1 VSVTTALAEDLIKLV
16 ADPRQVNDGESVRR
30 LHGDPYIGVEQASL
44 PDVVVYPATRGEVS
58 AIVAYAAQRSIAV
71 TPYGAGTSAEGMTIP
86 RQGGITL
93 NLTGLDTI
101 EVRPGSL
108 QATVGAGVTRSALN
122 RSAAEYGLQF
132 PVDPGADATLGGMV
146 ATNASGTTAVR
157 YGAMRQNVLELEV
170 VLADGT
176 PVRTGARTVKTSAGY
191 NLTHLFVGSEGT
203 LGVICAVTLR
213 LYGIPDHV
221 IAIRAPFPTLEAA
234 SACATALVAAGIAV
248 QRVELLDAGTL
259 AAMNAYKGLDVPL
272 LPHLFIELAGAH
284 DSAEAELVEAHE
296 IARELGASGWET
308 ATAHAERQRLWEAR
322 HEVLFAMENAHPGRT
337 CKGTDTCVPLGEL
350 PAAIAHSR
358 QVMEGAGFPPYIIGH
373 VGDGNYHAM
382 FMVDT
387 ADPAEMAR
395 QKQAETEIVRDC
407 LARHGTSTGETGVGI
422 SKMGHVATEHADLL
436 PLMRGVK
443 RLLDPSGILNPGKIF
458 EP

>member
-1 VSVTTALAEDLIKLV
+1 VTTSLAEDLTRLV
-16 ADPRQVNDGESVRR
+16 GDPAQVNDGESARR
-30 LHGDPYIGVEQASL
+30 LHGDPYVGIERASL
-44 PDVVVYPATRGEVS
+44 PDAVVYPTTTAEVS

-71 TPYGAGTSAEGMTIP
+71 TAYGAGTSAEGMTIP
-86 RQGGITL
+86 REGGITL
-93 NLTGLDTI
+93 NLTRLETI
-101 EVRPGSL
+101 EVRPESL

-122 RSAAEYGLQF
+122 RAAGEHGLQF
-132 PVDPGADATLGGMV
+132 PVDPGADATLGGMT

-176 PVRTGARTVKTSAGY
+176 TVRTGSRTVKTSAGY

-203 LGVICAVTLR
+203 LGVICSVTVR
-213 LYGIPDHV
+213 LYGIPEHV
-221 IAIRAPFPTLEAA
+221 IAARAAFATLEAA
-234 SACATALVAAGIAV
+234 SACATALIAAGVSV

-272 LPHLFIELAGAH
+272 VPHLFLELAGTRE
-284 DSAEAELVEAHE
+284 SAEAELGEARE
-296 IARELGASGWET
+296 IAEASGVRGWET
-308 ATAHAERQRLWEAR
+308 ATAHAERRRLWEAR
-322 HEVLFAMENAHPGRT
+322 HEVLFAMEHAHPGAT

-350 PAAIAHSR
+350 PGAIAHSR
-358 QVMEGAGFPPYIIGH
+358 RVMEEAGFPAYIIGH

-382 FMVDT
+382 FMVDP
-387 ADPAEMAR
+387 ADGAQMAR
-395 QKQAETEIVRDC
+395 QKAAEAEIVHDC

-422 SKMGHVATEHADLL
+422 SKMGHVAAEHADLL
-436 PLMRGVK
+436 PLMRAVK
-443 RLLDPSGILNPGKIF
+443 TMLDPSGILNPGKIF